1 MRLYPGHSL
10 QGKQN
15 RCGTNP
21 AGPSASPRR
30 TRGRREE
37 PGAAPHWAGL
47 ALPPARRQ
55 VSLRRRA
62 AVCPAPQRSCGCLRH
77 RQAGQGVVSLWCLE
91 LQELWQRLE
100 QTSAS
105 FFLSFSFFFSFFFL
119 RNIFILMSFP
129 IFLQA
134 FISFFIF
141 FLSFC
146 FPLQKSP
153 GNTVKPPVE
162 TREEQESITTCLF
175 TLCYQLKNTLE
186 CLQLDCFI
194 NIVLPHCKH

>member
-62 AVCPAPQRSCGCLRH
+62 ALCPAPQRSSGCLRH
-77 RQAGQGVVSLWCLE
+77 RQAGQGVVSLWWLE

-105 FFLSFSFFFSFFFL
+105 FFLFPFFFFFFL

-134 FISFFIF
+134 FISFFF
-141 FLSFC
+141 FSFL
-146 FPLQKSP
+146 FLFHFKNLQATQWSHQLRPGRNRRASQHACSP
-153 GNTVKPPVE
+153 CAISWRTPWNV
-162 TREEQESITTCLF
+162 C
-175 TLCYQLKNTLE
+175 N
-186 CLQLDCFI
+186 
-194 NIVLPHCKH
+194 